1 MGRIKKALI
10 FIVSLH
16 VVSIVMTSCCTDY
29 EDFYWNDF
37 SIRVIDNSSAGHG
50 QSLILLDVN
59 KPIEKARLG
68 FRIFPRL
75 TYSSRQQ
82 ASRAGIISEAQALSC
97 GIWTERLHF
106 ITSIVIKAINVDSEG
121 SSDVTSLFTGMKMD
135 RSDRN
140 EVSVDELIAQ
150 INRPPDGNL
159 QTYRFHLLLRGDSI
173 DLTGKQTFQ
182 ITITF
187 GDGVVLTQET
197 DELTLI

>member
-16 VVSIVMTSCCTDY
+16 VVSIVMTSCCREEAIY
-29 EDFYWNDF
+29 RWYDF
-37 SIRVIDNSSAGHG
+37 SIRVIDNSARPGFTPKF
-50 QSLILLDVN
+50 LDIN
-59 KPIEKARLG
+59 NPIDKEVLG
-68 FRIFPRL
+68 FRIYPALDIVPR
-75 TYSSRQQ
+75 SQ

-173 DLTGKQTFQ
+173 DLTGKQIFE

-187 GDGVVLTQET
+187 DDGVVLVQET
-197 DELTLI
+197 EELELV